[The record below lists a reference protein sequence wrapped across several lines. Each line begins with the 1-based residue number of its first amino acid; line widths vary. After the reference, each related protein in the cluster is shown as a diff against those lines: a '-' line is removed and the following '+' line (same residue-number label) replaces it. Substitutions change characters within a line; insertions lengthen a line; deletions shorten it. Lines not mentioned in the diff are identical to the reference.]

1 MQIEIS
7 EETKDKVS
15 VLLSDI
21 PNGAEKAFT
30 GAINRALTRAR
41 TVIFQ
46 EVQGTY
52 AIKKKVLDE
61 FTKTEIQKATTSD
74 VCGVI
79 RFAGTQIPLYK
90 YTLTNPKYPIQRARV
105 QAGQKTATTFEH
117 AFIAK
122 MKSGHLGIFERNA
135 KDSLPIKEIM
145 GSSMQTMAGNE
156 ETMNKASEEAN
167 KMLDA
172 RIEHEIHRLLN
183 GYGGK

>member
-7 EETKDKVS
+7 EETKTRVS
-15 VLLSDI
+15 VLLSEV
-21 PNGAEKAFT
+21 PRGPEKAFT

-61 FTKTEIQKATTSD
+61 FTKTDLQKASTSD

-90 YTLTNPKYPIQRARV
+90 YNLTNPKYPIQGMKV
-105 QAGQKTATTFEH
+105 KAGQKTATTFER

-122 MKSGHLGIFERNA
+122 MKSGHLGIFERNT
-135 KDSLPIKEIM
+135 KESLPIKEIM

-156 ETMNKASEEAN
+156 KTMEKTSEEAN
-167 KMLDA
+167 KVLDA
-172 RIEHEIHRLLN
+172 RLEHEIHRLLN